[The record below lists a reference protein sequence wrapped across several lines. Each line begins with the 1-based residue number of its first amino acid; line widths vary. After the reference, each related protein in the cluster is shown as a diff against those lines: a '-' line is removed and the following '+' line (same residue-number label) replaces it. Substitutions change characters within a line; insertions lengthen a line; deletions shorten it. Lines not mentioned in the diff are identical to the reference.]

1 MLALCVGTYAND
13 TDVSVDRPAEIPTE
27 ITYTPYNTI
36 CSLLVPVIRGVF
48 FRVAP
53 PIYRTDDPPNNEKSL
68 GTFPV
73 AASVHVRRASSQTRP
88 FISPRECSGEAW
100 SPTLSSVPVKRAS
113 SHTRPFSS
121 RGNAAEMLATQHDH
135 SQRISLL
142 GPTTP
147 RYCRR
152 MGGAILA
159 QVRITNKSS

>member
-68 GTFPV
+68 CIHAMYV
-73 AASVHVRRASSQTRP
+73 MHMRMHVMSVFCARYVCMYMYVHMQTCMS
-88 FISPRECSGEAW
+88 FICM
-100 SPTLSSVPVKRAS
+100 
-113 SHTRPFSS
+113 H
-121 RGNAAEMLATQHDH
+121 
-135 SQRISLL
+135 
-142 GPTTP
+142 
-147 RYCRR
+147 
-152 MGGAILA
+152 
-159 QVRITNKSS
+159 